1 MVSRRDTTSIET
13 EIGRTF
19 EQMIPFNRVL
29 GLKID
34 SLDPKTPR
42 LRFDMRPEL
51 VGNPVRQILH
61 GGVISATLDV
71 VGGLAI
77 ALASLAK
84 KAEETPARQFPNI
97 GHHRPARRI
106 SATWPRQ
113 IFRCLR
119 PRRSARRSRG
129 GGPYGAR
136 QQHRRSNRHRLG
148 GLHCQL
154 SRALAALR
162 RITNPTGLASN
173 LCDAT
178 IAARLGLRFSWLM
191 GFYGRAGFWH
201 SGARPIGATCAI
213 RITGLAGWRCGG
225 VPISSAFS
233 CLASVYC
240 GRQPKT
246 GSMLFALGW
255 A

>member
-1 MVSRRDTTSIET
+1 MVGRRDTTSIET

-97 GHHRPARRI
+97 GTIDLRI
-106 SATWPRQ
+106 DY
-113 IFRCLR
+113 LR
-119 PRRSARRSRG
+119 PGRG
-129 GGPYGAR
+129 KFFIASGR
-136 QQHRRSNRHRLG
+136 VVRLG
-148 GLHCQL
+148 GRVAVAHMELV
-154 SRALAALR
+154 
-162 RITNPTGLASN
+162 NDTG
-173 LCDAT
+173 DQ
-178 IAARLGLRFSWLM
+178 IA
-191 GFYGRAGFWH
+191 
-201 SGARPIGATCAI
+201 
-213 RITGLAGWRCGG
+213 
-225 VPISSAFS
+225 
-233 CLASVYC
+233 
-240 GRQPKT
+240 T
-246 GSMLFALGW
+246 GSAAYIVG
-255 A
+255 